1 MASEIAVC
9 GDFLFGTHC
18 QERVPHRPAAR
29 RSRETSHWNSEA
41 IRPARG
47 RWAHE
52 RRISGDRRA
61 IAPDTGPS
69 FRRAW
74 RYLACWIDSHFPK
87 RDRSSS
93 PYNANAACPRYRE
106 EPAVTSKPRAVAV
119 VRVSAQGDRAEEHFH
134 SPDVQLD
141 SAKRWA
147 RKRRERFV
155 AHFPEIDVSGKR
167 PLLKRPGLLKAVEMI
182 EAGQADHIVVAYFDR
197 LVRSLKVQL
206 EVIER
211 VERAGGEIFAL
222 DHGKLTNGTAATRLS
237 TNMMGAVFQYFAEV
251 TGEKVTAAQARAVAR
266 GVLPNSRI
274 VPGYRR
280 GEDGVL
286 VVVPE
291 LAPVVREVFERRDR
305 GATIVELQAFLLE
318 RGIERSV
325 AGVASMLRS
334 RMYLGEIHFGEL
346 HNPSAHEPIIKDRC
360 LFERVQRRTVL
371 RGRQAK
377 SERLLA
383 RLGVLRCGTCG
394 SRMVINS
401 YSGNYRCG
409 DTSATPCRG
418 RAAVKADRVDEIVLD
433 AVRAY
438 SAMADTHGRASR
450 KQQIREA
457 DEAIERANAHLD
469 DTIRQLG
476 ELGLLGRPASQQTLE
491 KLTTALDDA
500 HSARARLGDQ
510 GESDVIG
517 PDEIDKLREPAKR
530 LAAWRR
536 LITDIVQSVTVA
548 PAMTAD
554 GRPSRLWDPR
564 RIDIRF
570 RGQHP

>member
-1 MASEIAVC
+1 
-9 GDFLFGTHC
+9 L
-18 QERVPHRPAAR
+18 PA
-29 RSRETSHWNSEA
+29 
-41 IRPARG
+41 
-47 RWAHE
+47 
-52 RRISGDRRA
+52 D
-61 IAPDTGPS
+61 
-69 FRRAW
+69 
-74 RYLACWIDSHFPK
+74 
-87 RDRSSS
+87 
-93 PYNANAACPRYRE
+93 RE
-106 EPAVTSKPRAVAV
+106 EFAVTSKPRTVAV

-147 RKRRERFV
+147 RRRRERFV
-155 AHFPEIDVSGKR
+155 AHFGEIDVSGRR
-167 PLLKRPGLLKAVEMI
+167 PLVKRPGLLRAVEMV

-211 VERAGGEIFAL
+211 VEKAGGEIFAL

-274 VPGYRR
+274 VPGYVR
-280 GEDGVL
+280 GEEGVL

-291 LAPVVREVFERRDR
+291 LAAVVREVFQRRDW

-334 RMYLGEIHFGEL
+334 PMYLGEIHFGEL
-346 HNPSAHEPIIKDRC
+346 HNTHAHDPIIEDRA
-360 LFERVQRRTVL
+360 LFERVQRRAVP
-371 RGRQAK
+371 RGRQAR

-409 DTSATPCRG
+409 DTSANRCRR
-418 RAAVKADRVDEIVLD
+418 RAAVKADRVEKMVLD
-433 AVRAY
+433 ALRAY
-438 SAMADTHGRASR
+438 SGMSDVHVQVSR
-450 KQQIREA
+450 KQQIRAA
-457 DEAIERANAHLD
+457 DEAIERANADLD

-491 KLTTALDDA
+491 KLTAALDDA
-500 HSARARLGDQ
+500 HSARARLGDA
-510 GESDVIG
+510 GESVIG
-517 PDEIDKLREPAKR
+517 PEEIDKLRDPAKR

-536 LITDIVQSVTVA
+536 LITETVQSITVA

-554 GRPSRLWDPR
+554 GRPSRLWSPH
-564 RIDIRF
+564 RIDIRLQ
-570 RGQHP
+570 GQHP